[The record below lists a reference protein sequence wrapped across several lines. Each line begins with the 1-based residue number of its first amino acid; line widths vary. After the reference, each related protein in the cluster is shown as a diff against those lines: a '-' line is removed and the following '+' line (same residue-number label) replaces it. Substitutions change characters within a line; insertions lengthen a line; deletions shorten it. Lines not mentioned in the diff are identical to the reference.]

1 MVRLAKVK
9 VPATSANMGPG
20 FDCMGIALEL
30 YNTVEARIIGSG
42 LEINTFGR
50 DAGYIENNQNNLI
63 YRAMEKVFN
72 ETEFKPPGIRIVC
85 HNQIPV
91 ARGLGSSAASTAA
104 GLILANYLSDSKL
117 PMERIIELGTELEG
131 HPDNIVPAIIGGM
144 TISYMEDFSSVQYIK
159 LGFPENLRMVLMVP
173 DFMLGTREAREVL
186 PKSVDIKD
194 AAFNVSRAALM
205 VAALMTDSLE
215 HLKYASQDKLHQPY
229 RERLIPGMKEIFE
242 ESYKAGAR
250 GVFLSG
256 AGSTLVAM
264 VDRENY
270 GFLDKIKDFL
280 RKKSLNWELN
290 YVGVSSQGAAYV
302 Q

>member
-1 MVRLAKVK
+1 MAKVR

-30 YNTVEARIIGSG
+30 FNKVEAQVIDSG

-50 DAGYIENNQNNLI
+50 DAGFIKNDETNLI
-63 YRAMEKVFN
+63 YRAMDRVFK
-72 ETEFKPPGIRIVC
+72 EVDFSPPGVRITC
-85 HNQIPV
+85 HNHIPV

-104 GLILANYLSDSKL
+104 GLILGNRLSGNKL
-117 PMERIIELGTELEG
+117 DLKKIIELGTEMEG

-144 TISYMEDFSSVQYIK
+144 TISYMEDYSSVQYIK

-186 PKSVDIKD
+186 PKSVELKD
-194 AAFNVSRAALM
+194 AVFNVSRAALM
-205 VAALMTDSLE
+205 VAALMTHSLD
-215 HLKYASQDKLHQPY
+215 HLKYAAQDRLHQPY
-229 RERLIPGMKEIFE
+229 REKLIPGMKEVFE

-256 AGSTLVAM
+256 AGSTLIAM

-270 GFLDKIKDFL
+270 SFLDKIRDFL
-280 RKKSLNWELN
+280 RKQSLNWELN
-290 YVGVSSQGAAYV
+290 YVSVSTQGAAYV

>member
-1 MVRLAKVK
+1 MIGLSKVK

-42 LEINTFGR
+42 LEISTFGR
-50 DAGYIENNQNNLI
+50 DADYIENNQNNLI
-63 YRAMEKVFN
+63 YRAMIKVLG
-72 ETEFKPPGIRIVC
+72 ETGYKPPGISIVC
-85 HNQIPV
+85 HSQIPV

-104 GLILANYLSDSKL
+104 GLILGNHLSDSKL
-117 PMERIIELGTELEG
+117 SIERIIELGTELEG

-144 TISYMEDFSSVQYIK
+144 TISYMENLSSVQYIK
-159 LGFPENLRMVLMVP
+159 LGFPENLRMALMVP
-173 DFMLGTREAREVL
+173 DFMLATREAREVL
-186 PKSVDIKD
+186 PKSVDIRD

-205 VAALMTDSLE
+205 VAALMTDNLE

-229 RERLIPGMKEIFE
+229 RERLIPGMKEVFE

-250 GVFLSG
+250 GVYLSG

-264 VDRENY
+264 VDKENY
-270 GFLDKIKDFL
+270 SFLDKIKDFL
-280 RKKSLNWELN
+280 RKNSLNWELN
-290 YVGVSSQGAAYV
+290 YVSVCSQGAAYI